1 MILQSKYKCNSE
13 IAIKSSKIAY
23 KLKRAKKDKF
33 AFWATPVA
41 LLIMIGVMIYDIVKS
56 NSLVLDII
64 LVAALLLVQ
73 ILNLVMP
80 IIASKMQ
87 AKYFKKLDELNY
99 DYFISEF
106 NDGVFKEKVYK
117 DSQLIMCNQVSIEK
131 MQNYA
136 MFDNFLV
143 VVFDNYAM
151 LLFDLDNMQMGT
163 KEDLIK
169 LMETTMGLKK
179 KKKSKK

>member
-1 MILQSKYKCNSE
+1 MILQSKYKCKSG
-13 IAIKSSKIAY
+13 IAIKASKIAY

-33 AFWATPVA
+33 VFWATPIA
-41 LLIMIGVMIYDIVKS
+41 LLIMIGIMIYDIVKS
-56 NSLVLDII
+56 NSLVLDIV
-64 LVAALLLVQ
+64 LVVALALVQ

-106 NDGVFKEKVYK
+106 NDGLFKEKIYK
-117 DSQLIMCNQVSIEK
+117 DGQLIMCNQVPVEK
-131 MQNYA
+131 LQNYA
-136 MFDNFLV
+136 LFDNYLV
-143 VVFDNYAM
+143 VVFSNYAM
-151 LLFDLDNMQMGT
+151 LLFDLESMQMGT

-169 LMETTMGLKK
+169 LVETATNLGKK
-179 KKKSKK
+179 KTKK

>member
-33 AFWATPVA
+33 AFWATPFA
-41 LLIMIGVMIYDIVKS
+41 LMIMIGIMIYDIVKS

-64 LVAALLLVQ
+64 LVVALFVLQ

-80 IIASKMQ
+80 IISSKMQ
-87 AKYFKKLDELNY
+87 EKYFKKLDELNY

-106 NDGVFKEKVYK
+106 NDGVFKEKIYK
-117 DSQLIMCNQVSIEK
+117 DSQLIMCNQVPIEK
-131 MQNYA
+131 LQNYA
-136 MFDNFLV
+136 VFDNFLV
-143 VVFDNYAM
+143 AVFNNYAM

-169 LMETTMGLKK
+169 LLDTAMGLKK
-179 KKKSKK
+179 KKK